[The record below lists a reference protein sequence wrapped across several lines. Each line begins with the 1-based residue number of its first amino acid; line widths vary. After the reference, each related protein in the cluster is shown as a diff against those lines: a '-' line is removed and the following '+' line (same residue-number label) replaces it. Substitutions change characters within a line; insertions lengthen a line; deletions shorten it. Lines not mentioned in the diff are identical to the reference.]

1 MKKPETRIKYPT
13 RLLKIESGQQFGK
26 AQLQIFDTDHDF
38 KDRLTNE
45 INYSIDRILK
55 LHRGGDNNY
64 TITLPEFF
72 KEKLGD
78 DVKQRIT
85 KELSGY
91 ELRVLTAVV
100 ALAQISKSL
109 STLSYIEEIDRVVFE
124 FQLGSLYRMLGIDSS
139 YSKRHR
145 DLVKDALMSLHYKEF
160 LVPFNT
166 KNRTGF
172 KIKRLIELLEYSK
185 FKDSQADGD
194 YKFRLMVD
202 ACFISYQVEKAQTY
216 FYIPS
221 DVNLTLKKIN
231 PGRPNPSIELFIK
244 CLYQAKHCST
254 TGRVEYS
261 FSKLSDIMNLNRYKR
276 NNNYSRIKKTID
288 KAFETALKLD
298 LVESVEEDRARSGEV
313 KYMIKFA
320 S

>member
-13 RLLKIESGQQFGK
+13 KLLKIESGQQFGK
-26 AQLQIFDTDHDF
+26 NQLQIFDADETF
-38 KDRLTNE
+38 KNQLTKE
-45 INYSIDRILK
+45 INSSIDRILK
-55 LHRGGDNNY
+55 LQQGGDNHY

-72 KEKLGD
+72 KEKLAD
-78 DVKQRIT
+78 DVKKRIT

-100 ALAQISKSL
+100 ALAQFSKSM

-124 FQLGSLYRMLGIDSS
+124 FELGALYRMLGIDSS

-160 LVPFNT
+160 LVPFSN
-166 KNRTGF
+166 KKRQGF

-185 FKDSQADGD
+185 FKSSNSDGD
-194 YKFRLMVD
+194 YKFKLMID
-202 ACFISYQVEKAQTY
+202 ACFVSYQVEKSHTY
-216 FYIPS
+216 FYFPLHI
-221 DVNLTLKKIN
+221 NTKLKRIN

-254 TGRVEYS
+254 NGRVEYT
-261 FSKLSDIMNLNRYKR
+261 FSKLSDIMNLNRYKK
-276 NNNYSRIKKTID
+276 NNNYSRIRKTIE
-288 KAFETALKLD
+288 KAFDTAYKLD
-298 LVESVEEDRARSGEV
+298 LVQNVSEDRARSGEV
-313 KYMIKFA
+313 KYVIEFA
-320 S
+320 A